1 MKYCQ
6 NCGKQIPDDALFCP
20 SCGKKVFIDPWATA
34 PNVGDSKTT
43 SSNSSSSKTFESEY
57 CQSDNYSK
65 NTSNTGANP
74 TTVNNT
80 STNTDSYSALSIVG
94 MVFAF
99 LSSLIGLIISIC
111 AYNEAKR
118 TGSQKSMG
126 LAKTGIIISSVFI
139 GLAVL
144 LGIIYFIIIVIG
156 VSSLGALAI

>member
-65 NTSNTGANP
+65 NNSSTNTSANS

-126 LAKTGIIISSVFI
+126 LAKTGIIISGVFMGI
-139 GLAVL
+139 AVL
-144 LGIIYFIIIVIG
+144 SIILIIIIV
-156 VSSLGALAI
+156 VAGATAGSML